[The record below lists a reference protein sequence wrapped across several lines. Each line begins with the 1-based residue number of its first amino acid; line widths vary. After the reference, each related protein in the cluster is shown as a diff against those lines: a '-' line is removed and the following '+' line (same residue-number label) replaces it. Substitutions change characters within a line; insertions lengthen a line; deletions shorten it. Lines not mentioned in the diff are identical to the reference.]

1 MSAHFESSDSF
12 SWLNIIN
19 HFIWSI
25 IKFHAKIC
33 SKLKRKWGAG
43 FVTGTIE
50 SLIILK
56 EISRPWNYFLFRREG
71 NWWSLNKETF
81 KSDVFLNLLILNL
94 RGIVSLV

>member
-1 MSAHFESSDSF
+1 
-12 SWLNIIN
+12 
-19 HFIWSI
+19 
-25 IKFHAKIC
+25 
-33 SKLKRKWGAG
+33 
-43 FVTGTIE
+43 VTGTIE